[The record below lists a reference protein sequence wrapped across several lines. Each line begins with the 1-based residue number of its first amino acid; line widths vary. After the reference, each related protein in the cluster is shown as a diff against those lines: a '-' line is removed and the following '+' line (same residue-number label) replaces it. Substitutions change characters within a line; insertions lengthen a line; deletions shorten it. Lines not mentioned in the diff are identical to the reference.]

1 MNITFR
7 PAIRSSAKLLVGLYS
22 ESGCGKTLSAL
33 LLARGF
39 VGPNGTIGMIET
51 ESGRG
56 EAYADT
62 LPGGYAVLSLRENF
76 SPEAYGEAISA
87 AEQAKF
93 GALIIDSAS
102 HEWEGVGGVLDM
114 AAKNEEAGKKGLL
127 IWQKPK
133 ISHARE
139 FMLRLMQ
146 TSIPLVIVCMR
157 AKYPMEG
164 TGKDI
169 KRSTVLEP
177 KQSADILFEMMVHGW
192 IDYDHN
198 IHITKPRN
206 KLEDKTG
213 IITTVFADGKPI
225 TIETGERLA
234 KWAAGVKT
242 DQAEAKPEA
251 TVTPMP
257 DHVKAKGAVLR
268 GESPVAKVPPPAPVI
283 EGTATTIT
291 GDPSEGDLSV
301 INPPAKATEAE
312 LKPVIDAFDSI
323 GYNRE
328 QLEKEY
334 GKKLDDWTTDDIDE
348 ARKVYRLKAAE
359 RKEMLAQIAAERE
372 AKAGSPPVEVI

>member
-164 TGKDI
+164 TGKDM

-225 TIETGERLA
+225 TVETGERLA
-234 KWAAGVKT
+234 KWASGVKVA
-242 DQAEAKPEA
+242 QAEVKTEA
-251 TVTPMP
+251 PVSPMP
-257 DHVKAKGAVLR
+257 DQVKAKGAVLR
-268 GESPVAKVPPPAPVI
+268 GESPVAKAPPPAP
-283 EGTATTIT
+283 EPTIT

-301 INPPAKATEAE
+301 INPPVKPTQEE
-312 LKPVIDAFDSI
+312 LQKVIDAFDSI
-323 GYNRE
+323 AFTKE
-328 QLEKEY
+328 MLEKEY
-334 GKKLDDWTTDDIDE
+334 GKKLDDWTAEDLVE
-348 ARKVYRLKAAE
+348 ARQVYRLKAAE
-359 RKEMLAQIAAERE
+359 RKEMLEQIAAEKA
-372 AKAGSPPVEVI
+372 AKPAASEELI

>member
-1 MNITFR
+1 MITFR
-7 PAIRSSAKLLVGLYS
+7 PAIRGSAKLLVGLYS

-62 LPGGYAVLSLRENF
+62 LSGGYSVLSLREDF
-76 SPEAYGEAISA
+76 SPAAYGEAISA

-164 TGKDI
+164 TGKDM

-234 KWAAGVKT
+234 KWASGVKP
-242 DQAEAKPEA
+242 ESKPEA
-251 TVTPMP
+251 PVTPMP
-257 DHVKAKGAVLR
+257 QEVKAKAAVLR
-268 GESPVAKVPPPAPVI
+268 GKSPVAA
-283 EGTATTIT
+283 ADSIT
-291 GDPSEGDLSV
+291 GDPSEGDLSGVGAPQKPTPEELQKV
-301 INPPAKATEAE
+301 IN
-312 LKPVIDAFDSI
+312 AFDSI

-334 GKKLDDWTTDDIDE
+334 NKKLDDWTMEDLVE
-348 ARKVYRLKAAE
+348 SRQVYRLKAAE
-359 RKEMLAQIAAERE
+359 RKEMLEQIAAEKA
-372 AKAGSPPVEVI
+372 AKPAAGEELI

>member
-1 MNITFR
+1 MTITFR

-62 LPGGYAVLSLRENF
+62 LQGGYSVLSLRESF

-87 AEQAKF
+87 AEQCGF

-164 TGKDI
+164 TGKDM

-206 KLEDKTG
+206 KAEDRTG
-213 IITTVFADGKPI
+213 IINTVFADGKPI

-234 KWAAGVKT
+234 KWAAGGNAEIPPKAYDYDAALDAMRAAKSEAQLKAAFVPAAKRAKT
-242 DQAEAKPEA
+242 DGDEAMLDVLTK
-251 TVTPMP
+251 
-257 DHVKAKGAVLR
+257 VKDECKAAMSG
-268 GESPVAKVPPPAPVI
+268 SI
-283 EGTATTIT
+283 S
-291 GDPSEGDLSV
+291 GDPSEGDLNIPALGGKAV
-301 INPPAKATEAE
+301 I
-312 LKPVIDAFDSI
+312 
-323 GYNRE
+323 
-328 QLEKEY
+328 
-334 GKKLDDWTTDDIDE
+334 
-348 ARKVYRLKAAE
+348 
-359 RKEMLAQIAAERE
+359 
-372 AKAGSPPVEVI
+372 

>member
-1 MNITFR
+1 MTITFR

-62 LPGGYAVLSLRENF
+62 LQGGYSVLSLRESF

-87 AEQAKF
+87 AEQSGF

-164 TGKDI
+164 TGKDM

-206 KLEDKTG
+206 KAEDRTG
-213 IITTVFADGKPI
+213 IINTVFADGKPI

-234 KWAAGVKT
+234 KWAAGGNAEIPPKAYDYDAALDAMRGAVNSAQLQSAYTPAYSRARKDG
-242 DQAEAKPEA
+242 DQATMDILEKCKDECKLALGLP
-251 TVTPMP
+251 
-257 DHVKAKGAVLR
+257 VKAKQ
-268 GESPVAKVPPPAPVI
+268 EPPPAAAH
-283 EGTATTIT
+283 GTIT
-291 GDPSEGDLSV
+291 GDPEEGRLDNVPALSGKAV
-301 INPPAKATEAE
+301 I
-312 LKPVIDAFDSI
+312 
-323 GYNRE
+323 
-328 QLEKEY
+328 
-334 GKKLDDWTTDDIDE
+334 
-348 ARKVYRLKAAE
+348 
-359 RKEMLAQIAAERE
+359 
-372 AKAGSPPVEVI
+372 

>member
-164 TGKDI
+164 TGKDM

-225 TIETGERLA
+225 TVETGERLA
-234 KWAAGVKT
+234 KWAAGVKMAPT
-242 DQAEAKPEA
+242 EADKAALQAKPETPVA
-251 TVTPMP
+251 PMP

-268 GESPVAKVPPPAPVI
+268 GESPVAKVP
-283 EGTATTIT
+283 ATVPENIT

-334 GKKLDDWTTDDIDE
+334 NKKLDDWTTEDIDE
-348 ARKVYRLKAAE
+348 AREVYRLKAAE
-359 RKEMLAQIAAERE
+359 RKTMLEQIAAE
-372 AKAGSPPVEVI
+372 KAGSPAGEEVI

>member
-1 MNITFR
+1 MKVTFR
-7 PAIRSSAKLLVGLYS
+7 PAVRSSAKLLIGLYS

-39 VGPNGTIGMIET
+39 VGPNGRIGMIET

-62 LPGGYAVLSLRENF
+62 LPGGYEVLSIRENF
-76 SPEAYGEAISA
+76 APEVYGEAIA
-87 AEQAKF
+87 VAEQAKF
-93 GALIIDSAS
+93 DALIIDSAS

-164 TGKDI
+164 TGKDM

-192 IDYDHN
+192 IDADHN
-198 IHITKPRN
+198 MHITKPRN

-213 IITTVFADGKPI
+213 IVSTVFADGRPI
-225 TIETGERLA
+225 TIQTGERLA
-234 KWAAGVKT
+234 KWAAGKKIP
-242 DQAEAKPEA
+242 AEPRVEQENPAIAPA
-251 TVTPMP
+251 TLMP
-257 DHVKAKGAVLR
+257 DHVKEAAAKMRA
-268 GESPVAKVPPPAPVI
+268 SYQPFPA
-283 EGTATTIT
+283 EA
-291 GDPSEGDLSV
+291 GDLSSINSNKPSQEDIDKV
-301 INPPAKATEAE
+301 IA
-312 LKPVIDAFDSI
+312 AFDKI
-323 GYNRE
+323 GVSKDD
-328 QLEKEY
+328 LEERY
-334 GKKLDDWTTDDIDE
+334 GKELDLWTESDITESREVYKVLKVERQAILDE
-348 ARKVYRLKAAE
+348 IKETRKQQPANSGEL
-359 RKEMLAQIAAERE
+359 I
-372 AKAGSPPVEVI
+372 